1 MTEPRGG
8 NFRDL
13 LVWQKSITLVKESY
27 RIARELPSYEVYGL
41 ASQLRRAS
49 VSIPSNI
56 AEGNRRIH
64 REEYIHPFRL
74 LADPSRSL
82 KLTWRLPAD
91 AVIHSSER
99 GRRRSRT
106 HRSCEPHAYSPYRK
120 PGKLNTLFPPPASR
134 FPPPASPTPPNTGSA
149 PRHTHLFSDP
159 ARTASFFW
167 YTR

>member
-27 RIARELPSYEVYGL
+27 RIARELPTYEVYGL

-64 REEYIHPFRL
+64 RKEYIHHL
-74 LADPSRSL
+74 SIA
-82 KLTWRLPAD
+82 
-91 AVIHSSER
+91 R
-99 GRRRSRT
+99 GSVAELET
-106 HRSCEPHAYSPYRK
+106 HIEIARMLSYI
-120 PGKLNTLFPPPASR
+120 PASEVGAVQELIDHVSR
-134 FPPPASPTPPNTGSA
+134 MLTRLIASLEN
-149 PRHTHLFSDP
+149 
-159 ARTASFFW
+159 
-167 YTR
+167 